1 MDRGYPFGH
10 HHLGNLETE
19 IMKKKIAIL
28 GAGESGVGAA
38 LLAKQK
44 GYVVWVSDKGTIS
57 TERKEMLKRELIPFE
72 EGIHS
77 EEEILY
83 SHEIIKSP
91 GIPDNTPIIRAAKNK
106 GIEVIDE
113 LEFAFRYS
121 KGKIIAITGTNGK
134 TTTTLLTYHLLKNGG
149 LDVGLGGNVG
159 QSWAGQLTKGD
170 HEWWVLE
177 TSSFQIDGFRNFKPN
192 IGILTNITPDHLD
205 RYDYE
210 MEKYVSSKIS
220 LFRKMGP
227 SDVAIFY
234 MDDQYIIEGLK
245 KTTLKAKAF
254 PVSIKSK
261 PQTGGYF
268 DGSSISLSMPG
279 KLIDIDKN
287 DIVLKGTHNMLNT
300 MCASLAAGIAG
311 VSQESIRASLKDF
324 KNAAHRMEAV
334 AVIKG
339 VSFINDSK
347 GTNVDATAY
356 ALSSYDR
363 PLIWIAGGVDK
374 GNDYSVLDEIIKG
387 KVKMLVCLGT
397 DNSKLKKAFDGKIAK
412 IKETQSIEEAV
423 KWGLENGEDGDVV
436 LLSPACASFDLFKNY
451 EDRGEQFKSAVNRLK
466 LLLV

>member
-1 MDRGYPFGH
+1 
-10 HHLGNLETE
+10 
-19 IMKKKIAIL
+19 
-28 GAGESGVGAA
+28 
-38 LLAKQK
+38 
-44 GYVVWVSDKGTIS
+44 
-57 TERKEMLKRELIPFE
+57 
-72 EGIHS
+72 
-77 EEEILY
+77 
-83 SHEIIKSP
+83 
-91 GIPDNTPIIRAAKNK
+91 
-106 GIEVIDE
+106 
-113 LEFAFRYS
+113 
-121 KGKIIAITGTNGK
+121 
-134 TTTTLLTYHLLKNGG
+134 LTYHLLKNGG

-159 QSWAGQLTKGD
+159 LSWAGQLVKGD

-177 TSSFQIDGFRNFKPN
+177 TSSFQIDGFRNFKPT

-220 LFRKMGP
+220 LFRNMD
-227 SDVAIFY
+227 SNDVAIFY

-245 KTTLKAKAF
+245 KTTLKARTF

-261 PQTGGYF
+261 PHPGGYF
-268 DGSSISLSMPG
+268 DGNSISLSMPG

-311 VSQESIRASLKDF
+311 VSEESIRSSLKDF

-374 GNDYSVLDEIIKG
+374 GNDYTVLDKIIKE
-387 KVKMLVCLGT
+387 KVKMLICLG
-397 DNSKLKKAFDGKIAK
+397 
-412 IKETQSIEEAV
+412 
-423 KWGLENGEDGDVV
+423 
-436 LLSPACASFDLFKNY
+436 Y
-451 EDRGEQFKSAVNRLK
+451 R
-466 LLLV
+466 

>member
-1 MDRGYPFGH
+1 M
-10 HHLGNLETE
+10 E
-19 IMKKKIAIL
+19 KKIAIL

-44 GYVVWVSDKGTIS
+44 GYAVWVSDKGTIS
-57 TERKEMLKRELIPFE
+57 AERKDLLNRELIPFE
-72 EGIHS
+72 EGTHS
-77 EEEILY
+77 EEEIL
-83 SHEIIKSP
+83 SSQEIIKSP
-91 GIPDNTPIIRAAKNK
+91 GIPENTPIIHAAKNK
-106 GIEVIDE
+106 GIAVIDE

-121 KGKIIAITGTNGK
+121 NGKIIAITGTNGK

-159 QSWAGQLTKGD
+159 QSWAGQLVNGD
-170 HEWWVLE
+170 HDWWVLE
-177 TSSFQIDGFRNFKPN
+177 TSSFQIDGFRNFKPS
-192 IGILTNITPDHLD
+192 IAILTNITPDHLD

-210 MEKYVSSKIS
+210 MDKYVSSKIS
-220 LFRKMGP
+220 LFRNMG
-227 SDVAIFY
+227 SNDVAIFY
-234 MDDQYIIEGLK
+234 MDDQYIPEGLK
-245 KTTLKAKAF
+245 KTTLKAKSF

-261 PQTGGYF
+261 LQPGGYF
-268 DGSSISLSMPG
+268 DGNSISLSMPG

-300 MCASLAAGIAG
+300 MCASLAACIAG
-311 VSQESIRASLKDF
+311 VSEDNIRKSLKDF

-334 AVIKG
+334 ALIKG

-374 GNDYSVLDEIIKG
+374 GNDYSVLDKIIKD
-387 KVKMLVCLGT
+387 KVKMLICLGK
-397 DNSKLKKAFDGKIAK
+397 DNSKLKHAFEGKIEK

-423 KWGLENGEDGDVV
+423 KWGLEYGKEGDVV

-451 EDRGEQFKSAVNRLK
+451 EDRGDQFKSAVNRLK